1 MLFYNDTILTSVY
14 LYSYMLIYNLT
25 LILVFW
31 VLSSVFISQ
40 TKTINSF
47 SGFNLAPSSVLLL
60 SISLFSIAGV
70 PPFTGFLAKLFVLN
84 LLINQKLA
92 YLYFLLFV
100 LLFVGLYF
108 YVQNMRFLHSS
119 NYESHKNVHLKGQ
132 VHLSTGYACYAILLT
147 FFLVFGV
154 FFVDDLLLFNYWL
167 FS

>member
-1 MLFYNDTILTSVY
+1 MLTSVY

-31 VLSSVFISQ
+31 ILSSVFISQ
-40 TKTINSF
+40 SKTINSF
-47 SGFNLAPSSVLLL
+47 SGFNLSPSSVLLL

-92 YLYFLLFV
+92 YLYFFLFV

-119 NYESHKNVHLKGQ
+119 SYESHKNVHVKGQ
-132 VHLSTGYACYAILLT
+132 VFISTHYAYYAILVS
-147 FFLVFGV
+147 FFLAFGV
-154 FFVDDLLLFNYWL
+154 FFVDDLLLFTYWL
-167 FS
+167 LS